1 MSFGSV
7 YGIQKYHDDKE
18 TRVNKDYSR
27 YQTIKAALL
36 FGYKIDITSN
46 GQIMLTNLLAK
57 NKQNRTIVIDALYPN
72 SVFKANFQTLT
83 EEYNDLVDNYC
94 SRNDIKYI
102 PNKDVY
108 AAQVG
113 MAKNKLEEAYP
124 YTKDPQDK
132 AKDLLVSMKNA
143 KKREAFVKNYE
154 EQFKQAEHVLNS
166 TTWGK
171 SIAQALKYFWE
182 HSGQEYQQG
191 SQFGE

>member
-7 YGIQKYHDDKE
+7 YGIQKYLDNED

-46 GQIMLTNLLAK
+46 GQIMLTNSLAK

-113 MAKNKLEEAYP
+113 MAKDKLEEAYP

-132 AKDLLVSMKNA
+132 AKDLLVSMKND
-143 KKREAFVKNYE
+143 KKREAFEKNYE

-182 HSGQEYQQG
+182 HSKKEYQKG